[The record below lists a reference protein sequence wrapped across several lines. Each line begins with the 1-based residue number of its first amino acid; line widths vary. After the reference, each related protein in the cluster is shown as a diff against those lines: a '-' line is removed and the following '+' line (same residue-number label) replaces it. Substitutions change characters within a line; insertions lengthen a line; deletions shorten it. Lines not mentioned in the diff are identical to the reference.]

1 MNMPAFAHAHHAA
14 AMQVGAVLIAAA
26 MLAAGSTAFAQTPS
40 EAVKA
45 MLGAW
50 EISNADR
57 DRTCGVTLKGDV
69 VKGAHKLDLEKGCA
83 EALPFTR
90 EAQAWS
96 IVNDTVRIMDARGRT
111 ILQFTE
117 VEGGLYEGER
127 PAEGLYFLQSLA
139 AAGPA
144 FRTIAAMVGEWNV
157 LRETNKPICSL
168 TLSEAAVPA
177 ADEGYALKI
186 KPPCDAIVTRF
197 NPASWRMDRGELV
210 LSSARGEAWRFA
222 QDEAAWRRIPE
233 NVEPL
238 TLVKK

>member
-1 MNMPAFAHAHHAA
+1 MPVRAHPHRGAGMKIGA
-14 AMQVGAVLIAAA
+14 GLILAVL
-26 MLAAGSTAFAQTPS
+26 LAVVAGALAQTPS

-57 DRTCGVTLKGDV
+57 DRTCAVTLKADA
-69 VKGAHKLDLEKGCA
+69 VKGAYKLDLEKGCA
-83 EALPFTR
+83 DALPFTR
-90 EAQAWS
+90 EAQAWT
-96 IVNDTVRIMDARGRT
+96 IVNDTVRIIDARGRT

-127 PAEGLYFLQSLA
+127 PAEGLYFLQSLD

-144 FRTIAAMVGEWNV
+144 FQTAAAMAGEWNV
-157 LRETNKPICSL
+157 LRETDKPICSL
-168 TLSEAAVPA
+168 TLSETAAPV
-177 ADEGYALKI
+177 ADEGYALKLRT
-186 KPPCDAIVTRF
+186 PCDAVITRF

-210 LSSARGEAWRFA
+210 ISSARGEAWRFA
-222 QDEAAWRRIPE
+222 QDEAGWRRVPQ

-238 TLVKK
+238 MLVKK